1 MDRTRIGKESSDL
14 ETPAWVQVGVGA
26 LGRSAW
32 GLHWA
37 PFGDRTF
44 PFGASTTMRVPS
56 IAILALLGL
65 SPSLAAQGNVSSFC
79 MSGTSGASISA
90 TGSTDPTAMQ
100 GAGDLVLRAEGLPQG
115 SLGIFL
121 QGNLTQAA
129 MPFGGG
135 FLCIGGNPKI
145 WRHGPVTTGPTGTSL
160 SFPLDM
166 SMPVHPAAQ
175 ITPGSTWNFQAW
187 FRVGGGADLTDAIEV
202 RFDRPSSIGVGTEL
216 VQSNGSKHPLGTT
229 PQGGALLISSA
240 PELQA
245 FWDLHMAGVTGAPP
259 PPVVDWSQD
268 VVVAVFAGLRL
279 TSGYSIEIT
288 DLSLGATDL
297 HVTTVETKPGPGCGV
312 FFKHS
317 QPFQLVTTPAI
328 SFLDLRSWTPLEF
341 IKVCP

>member
-1 MDRTRIGKESSDL
+1 MRIAS
-14 ETPAWVQVGVGA
+14 AA
-26 LGRSAW
+26 LFT
-32 GLHWA
+32 L
-37 PFGDRTF
+37 
-44 PFGASTTMRVPS
+44 
-56 IAILALLGL
+56 LAL
-65 SPSLAAQGNVSSFC
+65 SPSVDAQGNVTSFC
-79 MSGTSGASISA
+79 MSGASGATISA

-115 SLGIFL
+115 SLGIFI
-121 QGNLTQAA
+121 QGNLAQAA
-129 MPFGGG
+129 LPFGGG
-135 FLCIGGNPKI
+135 YLCIGGTPKL
-145 WRHGPVTTGPTGTSL
+145 WRHGPVSTGPMGTSL
-160 SFPLDM
+160 SYPLDM

-187 FRVGGGADLTDAIEV
+187 FRTGLGSDLTDAIEV
-202 RFDRPSSIGVGTEL
+202 RFDRPSTIGVGTEL
-216 VQSNGSKHPLGTT
+216 IESNGSKHPLGTT

-245 FWDLHMAGVTGAPP
+245 FWDLHTAGVTGAPP

-297 HVTTVETKPGPGCGV
+297 HVTTVETKPGAGCGV

-317 QPFQLVTTPAI
+317 QPFQLVSIPAI
-328 SFLDLRSWTPLEF
+328 PFLEIRTWTPLEY
-341 IKVCP
+341 IKTCP